1 MKEVALKL
9 PTFAFIVATRAM
21 IGAGLGLLLS
31 TKFSDEQRRALG
43 VTLLSIGAAA
53 TIPAIAAII
62 HGRRDMNSIAAA

>member
-31 TKFSDEQRRALG
+31 PKLSDEQRRAVGL
-43 VTLLSIGAAA
+43 TLLSVGAVT
-53 TIPAIAAII
+53 TIPAVAAII
-62 HGRRDMNSIAAA
+62 QGRRDRDSIAA